1 MLSVV
6 YDKLGVKP
14 VTRLYCLPPPHIF
27 RPPTSTTAVYSSEE
41 YHTCTYVWASTP
53 SVGGLVVRYSVSK
66 QTFLVLVHA
75 LGVLTVVTNTCIL
88 VFIVIIYNIILY
100 SWTRVVYFSCLY
112 YCIFLS
118 YKSIISKTSFPYF
131 TVVSSF

>member
-6 YDKLGVKP
+6 CDNFGVKP
-14 VTRLYCLPPPHIF
+14 VTRLYCLPPSHTF
-27 RPPTSTTAVYSSEE
+27 RPPTSITTGYPSKE
-41 YHTCTYVWASTP
+41 YHTCAYLWALTL

-66 QTFLVLVHA
+66 QTFLALVYA
-75 LGVLTVVTNTCIL
+75 FGVLTVVTNTCIL
-88 VFIVIIYNIILY
+88 VFIRIIYNIILY

-118 YKSIISKTSFPYF
+118 YKSIISKMSFPYF